1 MHWPEFSLE
10 TEDIVVNKMSF
21 MFMNLLEREEWINK
35 QFQAEMINSVME
47 KVLDAMKTWGDIKL
61 RFRNQI

>member
-1 MHWPEFSLE
+1 M
-10 TEDIVVNKMSF
+10 VNKMSF

-35 QFQAEMINSVME
+35 QFQAEMINAVME